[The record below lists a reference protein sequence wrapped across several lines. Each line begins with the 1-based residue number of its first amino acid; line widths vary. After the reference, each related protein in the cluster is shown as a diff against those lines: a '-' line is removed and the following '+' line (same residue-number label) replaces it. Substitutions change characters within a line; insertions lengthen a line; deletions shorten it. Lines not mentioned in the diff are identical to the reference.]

1 MNILGVIPARG
12 GSVGIP
18 RKNIYPLMGK
28 PLIAYAIQAAYSAAS
43 LNRVIIST
51 DDDEIAAV
59 ARDLGADVPFMR
71 PADLAQ
77 SQTPT
82 VSVIEHALKMLEPTQ
97 FDAVVVIQP
106 TAPLRLAE
114 DIDNAVELLTDEF
127 DSVVSVA
134 EVSHQFNPNWI
145 HQIEDNTLHPYI
157 EDGPLKFTRRQDL
170 PPVYYRNGAVY
181 VTRCAVL
188 AESRNLYGNR
198 TAAYI
203 MPPERSVNID
213 SLSDIWLAEY
223 FLSRS

>member
-18 RKNIYPLMGK
+18 RKNLYPLNGQ
-28 PLIAYAIQAAYSAAS
+28 PLIAYAIQAARAAHS
-43 LNRVIIST
+43 LNRVIVST
-51 DDDEIAAV
+51 DDDEIAHV
-59 ARDLGADVPFMR
+59 ARDYGADVPFMR

-82 VSVIEHALKMLEPTQ
+82 VPVIQHALAMLDPTQ

-106 TAPLRLAE
+106 TAPLRLSE
-114 DIDNAVELLTDEF
+114 DIDNAIALLTDGF

-134 EVSHQFNPNWI
+134 EVPHQFNPNWI
-145 HQIEDNTLHPYI
+145 HHIDDHALHPYI
-157 EDGPLKFTRRQDL
+157 EDGPLKYIRRQDL

-181 VTRCAVL
+181 VTRCMVL
-188 AESRNLYGNR
+188 KKSGNLYGER

-203 MPPERSVNID
+203 MPPQRSVNID